1 MNYHLVMAGEGR
13 LLASRSAVIPA
24 SERVAFTDAVA
35 LLRAAQAIR
44 ARAEAEVARARDDA
58 RAEGLAEASAAV
70 DALLADRIV
79 AFAEA
84 IDAHEAARRAD
95 IAAAAL
101 AALRAIVGTLEDERI
116 VAGIVDQTLARLP
129 EAAAVRLFVAPSL
142 AAAIA
147 RRLERCEHVTVQ
159 ADATLGQHDCV
170 LRTAAGQVIASLSVQ
185 LDALARRWGVAR
197 ADEGGEGTA

>member
-1 MNYHLVMAGEGR
+1 MSYHLVMAGEGG
-13 LLASRSAVIPA
+13 LLASGRAVIPA

-35 LLRAAQAIR
+35 LLQAAQAIR
-44 ARAEAEVARARDDA
+44 ARAEAEVASLRDAA
-58 RAEGLAEASAAV
+58 RAEGLAEAAAAV
-70 DALLADRIV
+70 DVLLADRIG

-101 AALRAIVGTLEDERI
+101 AALRAIMGTLEDERI

-129 EAAAVRLFVAPSL
+129 EAAPVRLFVAPAL
-142 AAAIA
+142 ADSIA
-147 RRLERCEHVTVQ
+147 RRLEAREHVTVQ
-159 ADATLGQHDCV
+159 ADAGLGTHDCV

-185 LDALARRWGVAR
+185 LDALARRWGVACG
-197 ADEGGEGTA
+197 DGGGEDAA